1 MAQKPAPQT
10 NETVRE
16 LTGLT
21 VAILVDDLFEQVELT
36 SPKEALEAAGVKT
49 VIVSPRAGEVQGMHH
64 DRHADRFAVDV
75 PLAHADPEDYDALLL
90 PGGTMNADQ
99 LRMDEHAQRF
109 VRAFDD
115 ARRPIA
121 VICHGPWLLVS
132 AGLVEGRMLTSW
144 PSLQDDI
151 RNAGGTWLDRE
162 VVVDTNWVSSRKPD
176 DLPAFNRELL
186 AALAAAPELRPNPL
200 PITE

>member
-1 MAQKPAPQT
+1 MAKHSAQQPEGAQ
-10 NETVRE
+10 E
-16 LTGLT
+16 LSGLS

-36 SPKEALEAAGVKT
+36 GPRQALQEAGVKT
-49 VIVSPRAGEVQGMHH
+49 TIVSPREGPVHGMHH
-64 DRHADRFAVDV
+64 DQRGDAFPVDL
-75 PLAHADPEDYDALLL
+75 PLERADPQAFDAVLL
-90 PGGTMNADQ
+90 PGGTFNADT
-99 LRMDEHAQRF
+99 LRTNEQAQRF

-115 ARRPIA
+115 ARKPVA
-121 VICHGPWLLVS
+121 VICHGAWLLVS

-176 DLPAFNRELL
+176 DLPAFQRELL
-186 AALAAAPELRPNPL
+186 AALAAAPELRPSPM

>member
-1 MAQKPAPQT
+1 MAQQQDEAA
-10 NETVRE
+10 E
-16 LTGLT
+16 LSGLT
-21 VAILVDDLFEQVELT
+21 AAILVDDLFEQVELT
-36 SPKEALEAAGVKT
+36 SPRQALEAAGVKT
-49 VIVSPRAGEVQGMHH
+49 VLISPRPGPVRGMHH
-64 DRHADRFAVDV
+64 DRHADTFEVDV
-75 PLAHADPEDYDALLL
+75 PLSQADPQAFDALVL
-90 PGGTMNADQ
+90 PGGTFNADQ
-99 LRMDEHAQRF
+99 LRMHEAAQRF

-115 ARRPIA
+115 AKKPIA
-121 VICHGPWLLVS
+121 VICHGAWVLVS

-162 VVVDTNWVSSRKPD
+162 VVVDTNWVSSRQPD

-186 AALAAAPELRPNPL
+186 KALAAAPELLPNPT

>member
-1 MAQKPAPQT
+1 MAPKTAQ
-10 NETVRE
+10 E
-16 LTGLT
+16 LSGLR

-36 SPKEALEAAGVKT
+36 EPKQALEAAGVK
-49 VIVSPRAGEVQGMHH
+49 VDIVSPRAGPVHGMHH
-64 DRHADRFAVDV
+64 DRRGDAFEVDV
-75 PLAHADPEDYDALLL
+75 PLEQADPEGYDGLLL
-90 PGGTMNADQ
+90 PGGTFNADS
-99 LRMDEHAQRF
+99 LRLHEHAQRF
-109 VRAFDD
+109 AQAFDN
-115 ARRPIA
+115 ARKPIA

-162 VVVDTNWVSSRKPD
+162 VVVDTNWVSSRKPA

-186 AALAAAPELRPNPL
+186 AVLAAAPELRPSPM